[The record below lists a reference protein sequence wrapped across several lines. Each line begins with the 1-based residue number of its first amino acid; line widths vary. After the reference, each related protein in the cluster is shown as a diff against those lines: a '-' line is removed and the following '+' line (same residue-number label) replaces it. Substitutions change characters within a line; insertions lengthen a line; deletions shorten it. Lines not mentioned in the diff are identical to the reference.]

1 MTLPQAIQEA
11 LPPDDR
17 MRIGIID
24 SIAPVTVNVQGTS
37 LPGHAVGSYTPIV
50 GDNVAVLRQDQTWL
64 ILGKTSSA
72 DSTATGPVFQSGS
85 VIITLAAAASGTAA
99 VTFARP
105 FTQLPA
111 IATNINSGSGLIAL
125 WGSRGINITTTGF
138 TVFIFGA
145 APATLNVDVQW
156 QAQEYTQ

>member
-1 MTLPQAIQEA
+1 MTLPEAIQDV

-17 MRIGIID
+17 MRVGIID
-24 SIAPVTVNVQGTS
+24 SVAPVTVNVQGTS
-37 LPGHAVGSYTPIV
+37 LPGHAVGSYTPVV

-72 DSTATGPVFQSGS
+72 DNTATGPVFQSGS
-85 VIITLAAAASGTAA
+85 VIVVVVAATSATAV

-105 FTQLPA
+105 FTRLPA
-111 IATNINSGSGLIAL
+111 IATNINSGSGSVAG
-125 WGSRGINITTTGF
+125 WGSRAIGVSTTGF
-138 TVFIFGA
+138 TAFIFGA
-145 APATLNVDVQW
+145 APGTINVDVQW